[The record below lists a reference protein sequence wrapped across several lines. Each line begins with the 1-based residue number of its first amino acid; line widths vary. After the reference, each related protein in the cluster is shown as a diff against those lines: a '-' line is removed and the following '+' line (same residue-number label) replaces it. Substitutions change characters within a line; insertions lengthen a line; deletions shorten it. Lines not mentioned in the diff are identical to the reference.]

1 MSTLSAPFFSFIECA
16 IRGDQGVENGR
27 KDHNESNCSNKIR
40 KAWMRQISSK
50 MIDEGA
56 FLNDYDGASVR
67 RGIIQRLG
75 MGDLYL

>member
-1 MSTLSAPFFSFIECA
+1 
-16 IRGDQGVENGR
+16 
-27 KDHNESNCSNKIR
+27 
-40 KAWMRQISSK
+40 MRQIPSK

-75 MGDLYL
+75 MGDLDL